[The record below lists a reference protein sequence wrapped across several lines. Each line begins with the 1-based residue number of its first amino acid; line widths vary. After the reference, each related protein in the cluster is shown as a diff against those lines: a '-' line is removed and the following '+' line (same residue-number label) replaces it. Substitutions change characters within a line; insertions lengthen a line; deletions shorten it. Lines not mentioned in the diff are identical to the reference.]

1 MAAATAYLLVGE
13 RIESDRLIEI
23 DSVQKSLKKQL
34 RDTQIRI
41 RLDPTDF
48 ESRRTLDRIREK
60 LQAPR

>member
-1 MAAATAYLLVGE
+1 MAAATAFFLVGE
-13 RIESDRLIEI
+13 RIDSDRLIAI
-23 DSVQKSLKKQL
+23 DSTQKSLKKQL

-60 LQAPR
+60 LQALK